1 MSILGAIANP
11 QMADIGG
18 ALDARQARL
27 DRDEARRKEIRAGQ
41 LIAEALPNIK
51 AGSALHELATNSPQQ
66 FALVAKALGVPLNA
80 GDQLQELTDDV
91 ANMYTRAQADPS
103 AALEYAHVVKEQRNK
118 AGRETPQLDKFLAAA
133 AQDPATAMTGLFV
146 MHRALNRDEAVE
158 DRRLDQ
164 QDRALDIQEGRMLA
178 GAAGGSEMTAKQKEW
193 EQYKRLKDED
203 PEEGSRFGR
212 SVGFESREGQ
222 TLSAFAEKQ
231 IDGAFNEYTEAS
243 GNVNR
248 YSTLA
253 DNLRKADMAGGL
265 KSTWTEYV
273 KEQTGNQDE
282 ITALRKEAK
291 QIANSEGIK
300 NLPPGPATDRDIE
313 IVMAPFPTEKA
324 SPEYIANW
332 LGAMARL
339 NEKRAQYAEFKADFI
354 SANGSVR
361 NRDGQSLVAAWK
373 ESQAGQEAQEDES
386 VVTDQSPAAE
396 SSQQFTGQDKAAYD
410 WATANPNDPRSA
422 AILQKLGVR

>member
-11 QMADIGG
+11 QIADIAG

-27 DRDEARRKEIRAGQ
+27 DRDEERRKEIRAGQ
-41 LIAEALPNIK
+41 LIAEALPNLRE
-51 AGSALHELATNSPQQ
+51 GSALHEMARDNPKTFMLLAKS
-66 FALVAKALGVPLNA
+66 AGIPLNA
-80 GDQLQELTDDV
+80 GEQMQELTDDV
-91 ANMYTRAQADPS
+91 SQMYALAQADPS
-103 AALEYAHVVKEQRNK
+103 AALEYAHNVKEQRNK
-118 AGRETPQLDKFLAAA
+118 AGRETPQIDKFLATAA
-133 AQDPATAMTGLFV
+133 EDPATAMTGLFV
-146 MHRALNRDEAVE
+146 MHRALNRDETIE
-158 DRRLDQ
+158 DRKLDQ

-265 KSTWTEYV
+265 KSTWTEYI

-282 ITALRKEAK
+282 ITALRKEAR
-291 QIANSEGIK
+291 QISTSEGIK

-313 IVMAPFPTEKA
+313 IVLSPFPTEKA

-332 LGAMARL
+332 LDAMSRL
-339 NEKRAQYAEFKADFI
+339 NQKRAEYAEFKADFI
-354 SANGSVR
+354 SENGSVR

-373 ESQAGQEAQEDES
+373 QSQAENQEIETQEEDES
-386 VVTDQSPAAE
+386 SQTSSSP
-396 SSQQFTGQDKAAYD
+396 SIDDLLRMY
-410 WATANPNDPRSA
+410 
-422 AILQKLGVR
+422 